1 MSQTTLSGREQQQ
14 RAMPEQTPCN
24 HHNATAAHN
33 AVGAT
38 TPVER
43 QTLVALREAA
53 RGCLETA
60 RGSHAWDHTL
70 RVHALCRRMGPQT
83 AADMVVLEAAAYLHD
98 IGRAAQDTAG
108 GSICHAVEGARQAG
122 VLLAPL
128 PLAEARKANIVH
140 CIRSHRFR
148 DDHAPATVE
157 ARVLFDADKLDAI
170 GAVGVARAYLFAGEL
185 GARLHNPDLT
195 PEQSRP
201 YSRDDTGYR
210 EYVVKLCA
218 IKDRMLTEEGRRLA
232 AERHRF
238 MVHFFERFL
247 REYDGTC

>member
-1 MSQTTLSGREQQQ
+1 
-14 RAMPEQTPCN
+14 MPEQTLCN
-24 HHNATAAHN
+24 HPSATATDR
-33 AVGAT
+33 GAPPPT
-38 TPVER
+38 TVER
-43 QTLVALREAA
+43 QALATLREAA

-70 RVHALCRRMGPQT
+70 RVHALCRRMGPRA
-83 AADMVVLEAAAYLHD
+83 AADMLVLEAAAYLHD
-98 IGRAAQDTAG
+98 IGRAAQDTAN
-108 GSICHAVEGARQAG
+108 GSVCHAVEGARQAG
-122 VLLAPL
+122 DLLAPL
-128 PLAEARKANIVH
+128 PLAEARKVNIVH

-157 ARVLFDADKLDAI
+157 ACVLFDADKLDAI

-185 GARLHNPDLT
+185 GARLHNPDLP
-195 PEQSRP
+195 PEKSRP

-210 EYVVKLCA
+210 EYMVKLRA

-232 AERHRF
+232 EQRHAF

-247 REYDGTC
+247 KEYAGEC